1 MRLAFAIVSLFPW
14 GGLQRDCLRLA
25 RAAKQGGHEVTI
37 LAARASGELPS
48 DLDVKVLP
56 VRALTNHD
64 RNRRFCE
71 ALRGAVAG
79 RFDRVVGFNKMPG
92 LDVLYCG
99 DVCFADRKRGF
110 WSALNPRVRSMIA
123 LEEAC
128 FAPGSR
134 TRVLALT
141 ESQIAAYHRAWGT
154 PAERIALLPPP
165 IDAGRRHP
173 EFRKDGMRERVR
185 AELGLEG
192 SILALLSI
200 GASART
206 KGFDRSVSALPEIP
220 NATFLV
226 CGVASEG
233 REATALLNQA
243 RGLGVADRIRL
254 LGPRAEIPELMA
266 AADLFVHPARTETAG
281 IVILEA
287 LINGLPVVT
296 TQVCGFSSH
305 VRSAEA
311 GMVIPEPFTVLKLVD
326 AVRHATDSSR
336 RETWS
341 VNAASYGADPR
352 LYSGADRALQSI
364 LEVD

>member
-25 RAAKQGGHEVTI
+25 RAAKQDGHEVTI
-37 LAARASGELPS
+37 FAARTDGELPR

-56 VRALTNHD
+56 VRTLTNHG
-64 RNRRFCE
+64 RNRLFSQT
-71 ALRGAVAG
+71 LRRAVAG

-110 WSALNPRVRSMIA
+110 WSTLNPRVRSMIA

-141 ESQIAAYHRAWGT
+141 ESQIAAYRRAWGT
-154 PAERIALLPPP
+154 PAERFVLLPPP
-165 IDAGRRHP
+165 IDAARRHP
-173 EFRKDGMRERVR
+173 EFRSDGTRERVR
-185 AELGLEG
+185 AELGLSNETV
-192 SILALLSI
+192 ALLSI
-200 GASART
+200 GTSPRT
-206 KGFDRSVSALPEIP
+206 KGFDRTVAVLPMLSC
-220 NATFLV
+220 AMLLV
-226 CGVASEG
+226 CGVAPES
-233 REATALLNQA
+233 RQATSLLDQA
-243 RGLGVADRIRL
+243 RDLGVAERVRL
-254 LGPRAEIPELMA
+254 LGPRADVSELMA
-266 AADLFVHPARTETAG
+266 AADVFVHPARTETAG

-311 GMVIPEPFTVLKLVD
+311 GMVIPEPFTILQLID
-326 AVRHATDSSR
+326 AFRHATDSSR

-341 VNAASYGADPR
+341 VNAASYGADPQ
-352 LYSGADRALQSI
+352 LYSGADRALRAI